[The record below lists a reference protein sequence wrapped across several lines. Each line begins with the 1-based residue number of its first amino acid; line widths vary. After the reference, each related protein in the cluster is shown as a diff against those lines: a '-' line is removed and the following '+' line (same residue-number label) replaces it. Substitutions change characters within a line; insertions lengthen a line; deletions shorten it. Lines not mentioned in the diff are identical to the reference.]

1 MIYRDMRV
9 KLTKDMDQWWL
20 NVVKGDDARY

>member
-1 MIYRDMRV
+1 MIYRKMRV

>member
-1 MIYRDMRV
+1 MIYREMRV
-9 KLTKDMDQWWL
+9 KLTKDMDQCWL

>member
-1 MIYRDMRV
+1 MIYREMRV

-20 NVVKGDDARY
+20 NVVKEDDARY

>member
-1 MIYRDMRV
+1 MIYRKMRV

-20 NVVKGDDARY
+20 NAVKGDDARY

>member
-1 MIYRDMRV
+1 MIYREMRV

-20 NVVKGDDARY
+20 NLVKGDDARY